1 MNSGAASAALFCSGF
16 FVVTFADHCFPTS
29 LTMLFPELPAIPHPL
44 QFKSVAFTALE
55 QGPRLIVLGA
65 VHGNEVSGSK
75 AILKMIQEFELGQR
89 LLAKGSVTFVP
100 VTNPLAYNRR
110 QRNGDRN
117 LNRNLMPTEN
127 PVDFEDYVANWL
139 CPLLAAHDVLLD
151 IHSFQKGDVPFA
163 LFGPKNNDKPL
174 EAFGHEHAERGLALR
189 LGVSRFVD
197 GWLDTYA
204 KGVENRVSYLKTT
217 GQSGEGLNTDPR
229 YGMGTTECMRS
240 TGGYAVTLECG
251 QHDDPAGSDVAY
263 QAIEKTLVHLG
274 LLDGPAVPEVRNYQH
289 LSLIEVI
296 DKQHF
301 DDQFVRAWSSFDELR
316 KGELIGIR
324 ANGDEVRAS
333 RDGFIVFPNTLS
345 QAGQEWFY
353 MAMSNT

>member
-1 MNSGAASAALFCSGF
+1 M
-16 FVVTFADHCFPTS
+16 
-29 LTMLFPELPAIPHPL
+29 PHPL
-44 QFKSVAFTALE
+44 QFKSVTFTALKP
-55 QGPRLIVLGA
+55 GPKLIVLGA

-75 AILKMIQEFELGQR
+75 AILKMIQEFDAGDR
-89 LLAKGSVTFVP
+89 LLQSGQVTFVP
-100 VTNPLAYNRR
+100 ITNPLAYNRK

-117 LNRNLMPTEN
+117 LNRNLTPTED
-127 PVDFEDYVANWL
+127 PKDFEDHVANWL
-139 CPLLAAHDVLLD
+139 CPLLAVHDVLLD

-163 LFGPKNNDKPL
+163 LFGPKNNDNGL
-174 EAFGHEHAERGLALR
+174 ESFKHEDAERGLALR

-204 KGVENRVSYLKTT
+204 KGVANRVAHLKAT

-240 TGGYAVTLECG
+240 NGGYAVTLECG
-251 QHDDPAGSDVAY
+251 QHEDPNGPAIAY
-263 QAIEKTLVHLG
+263 TAIENTLVHLG
-274 LLDGPAVPEVRNYQH
+274 LTNGAAVPAVTNHQH
-289 LSLIEVI
+289 LSLVEVN

-301 DDQFVRAWSSFDELR
+301 DDTFSRPWSSFDR
-316 KGELIGIR
+316 VQKGELIGVR
-324 ANGDEVRAS
+324 QSGEEVRAS

-353 MAMSNT
+353 VAIDNNSDLKSGA